1 MVPFRSLATL
11 GLRAVMPAHVIYTKV
26 DSQPAGFSSKWLK
39 DILRGQLG
47 FDGLIFSDDLSM
59 EGASTAGSVTKRAHA
74 ALDAGCDMVLL
85 CNDSAR
91 TDELLVDLT
100 ADGVLPGTDLSRRL
114 QQMCSVHAASKVSDY
129 VAARDAVL
137 ALNITQ
143 TA

>member
-1 MVPFRSLATL
+1 MVPFRSLATQ

-26 DSQPAGFSSKWLK
+26 DSKPAGFSSKWLR
-39 DILRGQLG
+39 DILRGQLR

-91 TDELLVDLT
+91 TDELLVGLT

-114 QQMCSVHAASKVSDY
+114 QQMRGDHAASKESDY